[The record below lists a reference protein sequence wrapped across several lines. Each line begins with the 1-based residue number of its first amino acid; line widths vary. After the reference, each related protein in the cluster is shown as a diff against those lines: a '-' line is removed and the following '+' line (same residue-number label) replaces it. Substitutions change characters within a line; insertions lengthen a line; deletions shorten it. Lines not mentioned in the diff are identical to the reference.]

1 MLFVKTQMNIQL
13 TQGSLP
19 FIEPKVNLNL
29 QIIISNHLVS
39 HNNILYAHMFV
50 FYLCSR
56 QTKAWPRDCLGR
68 LCPMRHAS
76 KYASFNAK
84 ARLWAV
90 VNLCEPKG
98 QTDPGTCYITI
109 ACCAPKCHKHLR
121 RLLTFEHTLIL
132 FLYLVGQSVLGL
144 QDRQTTFW
152 DDMWKYFV
160 DERRE

>member
-1 MLFVKTQMNIQL
+1 MQHHLYLLLYKDTNANLELVLCYVQSRLSQSFSVVNIRKSNKTNIFPRFYVQHFHNMF
-13 TQGSLP
+13 QP
-19 FIEPKVNLNL
+19 F
-29 QIIISNHLVS
+29 
-39 HNNILYAHMFV
+39 
-50 FYLCSR
+50 
-56 QTKAWPRDCLGR
+56 CLGR
-68 LCPMRHAS
+68 LCPIRHAS